1 MARSDVNGGRRAR
14 IGSDIGGT
22 FTDIVLEDGERRF
35 STKRLTTYD
44 APERALLEGVAEL
57 LAQAG
62 LSPADV
68 GLMVHGTTLATN
80 ALIARRGAVTG
91 LLTTE
96 GFRDVL
102 EMGSESRFDQYDLSI
117 AKPAPL
123 VPRKLRL
130 TAAERV
136 AADGEVLLALDVA
149 AVERAA
155 EAFEAAGVESV
166 AIGFLHSYANP
177 AHERAAAAIL
187 AERLPQASLSLSS
200 EVSPEIREYERFSTT
215 AANAYVRPLMDAYL
229 RQLERKLAQ
238 AGFDCPLFLM
248 LSSGG
253 LTSLDTAARFP
264 VRLVESGPAGGAIF
278 AASIAAER
286 GVERMLALDV
296 GGTTAK
302 ICFIDDGRPQMS
314 QGFEVARVHRFRKGS
329 GLPLRIP
336 VVEMVEIGAG
346 GGSIAHLDRVGRLN
360 VGPQSAASE
369 PGPACY
375 GRGGTEPTVTDADLM
390 MGRVDPEAFAAGT
403 IRLDPTA
410 AETAL
415 RRLDPAGDAR
425 LLAFGVGEI
434 VDEVMAS
441 ATRAHAVEQGAAVED
456 RTMVAFGGAAPL
468 HAGRIAE
475 KLGVSRVIVPSG
487 AGVGSAV
494 GFLRAPIGYEISR
507 SRRERLGQ
515 VDLDGVNAV
524 LAEMSETA
532 HGLVRQ
538 GAPSAER
545 VERRTAYARY
555 VGQGYEI
562 SVEIPAR
569 RLGDG
574 DEAVLLEIFETAYR
588 RQYGRT
594 IPQLPIEIL
603 TWRVNVS
610 AGGWRPQLREPV
622 GRLREVTPGAWRE
635 VFDPASGAVRSYGVV
650 RRETLSPGDWL
661 RGPLL
666 VVEDQT
672 TTVAPAAFDLCV
684 DAYGYLVLDR
694 RPVQGAP
701 S

>member
-1 MARSDVNGGRRAR
+1 MTCERRAR

-62 LSPADV
+62 LAPADV

-80 ALIARRGAVTG
+80 ALISRRGAVTG
-91 LLTTE
+91 FLTTE

-117 AKPAPL
+117 VKPAPL

-136 AADGEVLLALDVA
+136 AADGEVLLPLDEA

-155 EAFEAAGVESV
+155 EAFKAAGVESV

-177 AHERAAAAIL
+177 GHERAAAAIL
-187 AERLPQASLSLSS
+187 ADRLPEARLSLSS
-200 EVSPEIREYERFSTT
+200 DVSPEIREYERFSTT
-215 AANAYVRPLMDAYL
+215 VANAYVRPVMDAYL
-229 RQLERKLAQ
+229 RRLEGKLAL

-375 GRGGTEPTVTDADLM
+375 GRGGTEPTVTDADLV

-403 IRLDPTA
+403 ISLDLGA
-410 AETAL
+410 AATAL
-415 RRLDPAGDAR
+415 RKLDPAGDPR
-425 LLAFGVGEI
+425 LLAFGVSEI
-434 VDEVMAS
+434 VDEAMAS

-468 HAGRIAE
+468 HAARIAE
-475 KLGVSRVIVPSG
+475 KLGVSRVIVPCG

-545 VERRTAYARY
+545 IERRTAYARY
-555 VGQGYEI
+555 VGQAYEI
-562 SVEIPAR
+562 SIEIPAR

-574 DEAVLLEIFETAYR
+574 DEAVLLKIFESAYR

-610 AGGWRPQLREPV
+610 AGGWRPQLRAPV
-622 GRLREVTPGAWRE
+622 GRLREVTPSAWRE
-635 VFDPASGAVRSYGVV
+635 VFDPASGRVLSYGVV
-650 RRETLSPGDWL
+650 RREALSPGDWL

-672 TTVAPAAFDLCV
+672 TTVAPASFDVSV
-684 DAYGYLVLDR
+684 DAYGYLILDR
-694 RPVQGAP
+694 RPITGAP